1 MTVSRTICLGFLA
14 TIAIG
19 TILLMLPIATNE
31 GNWNNPIVAL
41 FTATSAV
48 CVTGLVV
55 VDTGSYYSGLGQFF
69 ILLMIQIGG
78 LGYMTAT
85 SFLLIL
91 LGRKFRLRD
100 KVALQQSFDKPGM
113 AGVAQLIRSII
124 AATLLIEI
132 SGAVLMMPIFA
143 TQYGNISGLWL
154 SIFHSISAFNNAG
167 FSIFA
172 DSLVQY
178 ARSPLINIVITLLV
192 IFGGIGYDA
201 IMEMYFWVR
210 DRLKGRTERGVFSL
224 HFKMATST
232 TIFLLILG
240 TIVFF
245 STELHNPN
253 TLGTWSFGEK
263 LLGAWFQSVTTRT
276 AGFNTIDLGQMTA
289 AGLFVTIVFMF
300 IGASSG
306 STGGGIKTTTVR
318 VLFNATKAVLQ
329 GREQVLCYHRQIPME
344 LVLKAIGVVVTY
356 LAVAIAS
363 TIALCI
369 TDPNLPLIQ
378 ILFEV
383 VSAIATVG
391 LSMGIT
397 ASFSPFGQ
405 LVLIITM
412 YVGRVG
418 ALLLVNAILGDPK
431 PTIIRYPEEELLVG

>member
-19 TILLMLPIATNE
+19 TILLMLPIATHD

-48 CVTGLVV
+48 CVTGLAV
-55 VDTGSYYSGLGQFF
+55 VDTGSFYSGFGQFS

-100 KVALQQSFDKPGM
+100 KVALQQSLDKPGM

-124 AATLLIEI
+124 AATLIIEI
-132 SGAVLMMPIFA
+132 TGAVLMMPIFMPH
-143 TQYGNISGLWL
+143 YGNTYGLWL

-167 FSIFA
+167 FSTFS
-172 DSLVQY
+172 DSLLQY
-178 ARSPLINIVITLLV
+178 ARSPLMNITITLL
-192 IFGGIGYDA
+192 IILGGIGYDA
-201 IMEMYFWVR
+201 IMEMYFWLR
-210 DRLKGRTERGVFSL
+210 DRLRGRTERGIFSL

-232 TIFLLILG
+232 SIFLLILG
-240 TIVFF
+240 TVVFL

-253 TLGTWSFGEK
+253 TIGSWGFGDQ
-263 LLGAWFQSVTTRT
+263 LLAAWFQSVTTRT
-276 AGFNTIDLGQMTA
+276 AGFNTIDLSQMTA
-289 AGLFVTIVFMF
+289 AGIFITIIFMF
-300 IGASSG
+300 IGASPG

-329 GREQVLCYHRQIPME
+329 EREQVLCYHRQVPME
-344 LVLKAIGVVVTY
+344 LVLKAVGVVVTY
-356 LAVAIAS
+356 LAVAIAAI
-363 TIALCI
+363 IALCI
-369 TDPNLPLIQ
+369 TDPNLPSIQ

-397 ASFSPFGQ
+397 ASFSSLGQ

-418 ALLLVNAILGDPK
+418 ALLLVNAIIGDPK
-431 PTIIRYPEEELLVG
+431 PTAVRYPEEELLVG